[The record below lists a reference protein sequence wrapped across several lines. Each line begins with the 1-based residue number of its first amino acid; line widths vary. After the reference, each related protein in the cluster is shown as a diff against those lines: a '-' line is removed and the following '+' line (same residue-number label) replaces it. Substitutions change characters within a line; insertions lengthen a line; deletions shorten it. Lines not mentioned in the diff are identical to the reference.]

1 MGLHT
6 GDPCFGCG
14 KKLQEKDDVVVCP
27 ECGTPYHRECWT
39 KNNKCINIEL
49 HQSGETWKS
58 ERQKEEEQ
66 KPEQICP
73 NCGTA
78 NDQAA
83 QRCQNCG
90 ASMAEPPQ
98 MPSWEENGDSDVPPQ
113 RDSFRERMRRTAEMM
128 GMDDPCC
135 GMNRDDVIG
144 GERLEDVADFVGNNT
159 LYYLPK
165 FRRFHEGHRISL
177 NFPCLIFPQFYFANR
192 KMWLFSI
199 ILIAVLTLL
208 HLPQMAMML
217 QTSLPDMIQMIK
229 SSEGSALA
237 EMYPNMQQVMQNM
250 LEQLKTYETFVYNAA
265 VICNYLE
272 VGATIVLGLFGNW
285 MYYRFVLR
293 QVHQIA
299 QEDLSKEMRRHRLR
313 AQGGTN
319 GWLIVGMVALQY
331 LLTGVLFMVLLA
343 ILMV

>member
-1 MGLHT
+1 MRLHT

-14 KKLQEKDDVVVCP
+14 KKLQDNDDVVVCP
-27 ECGTPYHRECWT
+27 ECGTPYHRECWA

-49 HQSGETWKS
+49 HQSGATWQS
-58 ERQKEEEQ
+58 ERKKEEEQ
-66 KPEQICP
+66 KPERICP

-78 NDQAA
+78 NEQTA

-90 ASMAEPPQ
+90 ASMEEPPQ
-98 MPSWEENGDSDVPPQ
+98 LPSWEKQTGEEVPPQ
-113 RDSFRERMRRTAEMM
+113 KMTLRERWERAAEEE
-128 GMDDPCC
+128 GLYDLCC
-135 GMNRDDVIG
+135 GMNQEDVIG
-144 GERLEDVADFVGNNT
+144 GEQLRDVADFVGNNT

-165 FRRFHEGHRISL
+165 FRRFHEGHRLSL

-192 KMWLFSI
+192 KMWLFSM

-217 QTSLPDMIQMIK
+217 QTALPDMIQTMK
-229 SSEGSALA
+229 SSEGSMLA
-237 EMYPNMQQVMQNM
+237 EMYPNMQQVMQGM
-250 LEQLKTYETFVYNAA
+250 LERLENCETFVYNAA

-272 VGATIVLGLFGNW
+272 VGMTIVLGLFGNW
-285 MYYRFVLR
+285 LYYRFVLR

-299 QEDLSKEMRRHRLR
+299 QEDLSREMRRHRLR
-313 AQGGTN
+313 SQGGTN

-331 LLTGVLFMVLLA
+331 LLTCVMFMVLFV

>member
-1 MGLHT
+1 MRLHT

-27 ECGTPYHRECWT
+27 ECGTPYHRECWA

-49 HQSGETWKS
+49 HQSGATWQS
-58 ERQKEEEQ
+58 ERKKEDDQKQER
-66 KPEQICP
+66 ICP

-78 NDQAA
+78 NDQTA

-90 ASMAEPPQ
+90 ASMSEPPQ
-98 MPSWEENGDSDVPPQ
+98 MPSWEKNGDSDVPPQ
-113 RDSFRERMRRTAEMM
+113 RDSFRERMRRTEEMM

-144 GERLEDVADFVGNNT
+144 GERLGDVADFVGNNS

-165 FRRFHEGHRISL
+165 FRRFHEGHRLSL

-217 QTSLPDMIQMIK
+217 QTSLPDMLQMIK

-237 EMYPNMQQVMQNM
+237 EMYPNIQQVMQGM
-250 LEQLKTYETFVYNAA
+250 LERLENCETFVYNAA

-272 VGATIVLGLFGNW
+272 VGMTIVLGLFGNW
-285 MYYRFVLR
+285 LYYRFVLR
-293 QVHQIA
+293 QVHQIT

-331 LLTGVLFMVLLA
+331 LLTGVLFLVLFA
-343 ILMV
+343 ILMM